1 MEKIEKNAA
10 ASRMLEEYSIS
21 SDDYD
26 NEDEFEEEGSAEDQV
41 HSEN

>member
-1 MEKIEKNAA
+1 MEKIEKNA

-26 NEDEFEEEGSAEDQV
+26 NEDEFEEEVTGEDQV
-41 HSEN
+41 QSE